1 MNITINFYN
10 DGKCHRNS
18 TNQQKRYRHEEDVQE
33 NGEVLHS
40 SGGDVRWDGDE
51 ERNMGQVEVKRGEKR
66 VRNNRSVAGT
76 DRRYRHEEDVQENG
90 DVIHGGSGGDLR
102 WDGDEARGRGAVEV
116 KRAGKR
122 VRGGPTGGTDSAR
135 RYRRD
140 EDVQENGEVLPG
152 GGEDAEWAGEK

>member
-10 DGKCHRNS
+10 DANGKSGDSAR
-18 TNQQKRYRHEEDVQE
+18 RYRHEEDVQE
-33 NGEVLHS
+33 NGDVIHGG
-40 SGGDVRWDGDE
+40 SGGDLRWDGDE
-51 ERNMGQVEVKRGEKR
+51 ARGRGAVEVKRGEKR
-66 VRNNRSVAGT
+66 VRNNRSTAGT

-90 DVIHGGSGGDLR
+90 DVIHGGGGGVLR

-152 GGEDAEWAGEK
+152 GGEDAEWDGEK